1 MEDDWL
7 LYSAIISSMLLPPW
21 FVVVVGCCCCP
32 SSDIKSP
39 ISLFAI
45 SDEPVAAG
53 SSQSKSNRLSI
64 SLFLRASWILGG
76 GAVASS
82 SSLACLQ

>member
-1 MEDDWL
+1 
-7 LYSAIISSMLLPPW
+7 
-21 FVVVVGCCCCP
+21 
-32 SSDIKSP
+32 
-39 ISLFAI
+39 LFAI

-82 SSLACLQ
+82 SSLPCLQ